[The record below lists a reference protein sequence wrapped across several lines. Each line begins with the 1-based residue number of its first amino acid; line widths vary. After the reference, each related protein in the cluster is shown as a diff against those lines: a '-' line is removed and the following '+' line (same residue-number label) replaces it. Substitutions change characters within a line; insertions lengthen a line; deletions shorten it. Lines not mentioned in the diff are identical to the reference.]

1 MYHHP
6 PLQAE
11 NGNTQS
17 INAIKSVNAT
27 CAKAVWLLLWPMIP
41 ASCNVN
47 EQVGASVKGTGKCR
61 GRGPD
66 FCQTKTKEL
75 WDQHSRDN
83 ERHERHLKT
92 RSSKVA
98 RHQYQPS
105 FFGSYRTLNLKHPC
119 AKILNTSF
127 SARLQSFWNFEM
139 TGWLICIHRSR
150 PSAAPAWPATHIDAS
165 HDAQFAPPGPA
176 LDYPRNSMATAQRA
190 LTR

>member
-47 EQVGASVKGTGKCR
+47 AQVGASVKGTGKCG

-92 RSSKVA
+92 RRSKVA

-105 FFGSYRTLNLKHPC
+105 FFGSYRTLNLKHLKHFIFC
-119 AKILNTSF
+119 KTSE
-127 SARLQSFWNFEM
+127 LLKFWNDRM
-139 TGWLICIHRSR
+139 AHLHPQIQTIS
-150 PSAAPAWPATHIDAS
+150 SA
-165 HDAQFAPPGPA
+165 
-176 LDYPRNSMATAQRA
+176 SMASDTHRCFPWRPVRSTWPSTG
-190 LTR
+190 LS